1 MRVITVSREFGSGG
15 RELAKCLA
23 DALGYTYYDKQI
35 TLQIAKELEMDEDYV
50 YHMLSRGIPHTFSV
64 SFANSFGHNS
74 YTQQDATKLL
84 AAQQKILKEVAL
96 NGNCVIVGQAANA
109 ILENI
114 HSFDIFVYAS
124 THAKVERCL
133 ARATPEE
140 KLDEAK
146 TKKLMK
152 QIDKNRAIQH
162 ELFSDI
168 KWGDKDGYHLC
179 INTTNLDIKSII
191 PYLVNYINEWFEQ
204 HDKL

>member
-1 MRVITVSREFGSGG
+1 MKKR
-15 RELAKCLA
+15 L
-23 DALGYTYYDKQI
+23 
-35 TLQIAKELEMDEDYV
+35 
-50 YHMLSRGIPHTFSV
+50 LS
-64 SFANSFGHNS
+64 A
-74 YTQQDATKLL
+74 LL
-84 AAQQKILKEVAL
+84 AAVMSVSVFAFTA
-96 NGNCVIVGQAANA
+96 C
-109 ILENI
+109 
-114 HSFDIFVYAS
+114 D
-124 THAKVERCL
+124 
-133 ARATPEE
+133 PEE